1 MDKLN
6 RSAKAVMKIVQITT
20 DNRNQYGHHALQEP
34 YFGTAPAGLT
44 DGFSLLDDVEVH
56 VVSCTSV
63 KMRSPEKIAAN
74 VYFHQPYMP
83 KPGWG
88 RSMFLGCAWAI
99 RRKLREIKPDIVH
112 GQGTE
117 RDCAMAA
124 VLSGFPNVLTIHG
137 NMRVHAARP
146 EQRGNKYY
154 KMAAALET
162 FCLKRTHGVVAISS
176 YTEELV
182 KDLTPKTW
190 LLPNAVDRRFFEVQP
205 TQPELPR
212 ILFVGSLDP
221 RKNPLGLLQACAHLL
236 REGECT
242 LALAGQFHA
251 ESAYGKEVMEL
262 IETLPGISLL
272 GFLDRDALAAE
283 FGRASILVLPT
294 FEDNCPMVVL
304 EGMAAG
310 LPVAASRVGGVPDLV
325 EHERD
330 GLLFDPHDPAD
341 VRSCIERL
349 IRDPALRADFAARGR
364 AKALEKFHPKVI
376 AAEHVR
382 IYREVLGR

>member
-1 MDKLN
+1 
-6 RSAKAVMKIVQITT
+6 MKVVQITT
-20 DNRNQYGHHALQEP
+20 DNRNQFGNFELESP
-34 YFGTAPAGLT
+34 VFGTAPTGLL
-44 DGFSLLDDVEVH
+44 DGFEHLGSEVEVH
-56 VVSCTSV
+56 VVSCTRRPMCTPS
-63 KMRSPEKIAAN
+63 KLADN
-74 VYFHQPYMP
+74 VWFHQPVVP
-83 KPGWG
+83 HIGWG
-88 RSMFLGCAWAI
+88 RTAFLGCAWAV
-99 RRKLREIKPDIVH
+99 RKLLREIKPDIVH

-162 FCLKRTHGVVAISS
+162 FCLKRTHGMVAISS

-221 RKNPLGLLQACAHLL
+221 RKNPLGLLQTCAPML
-236 REGECT
+236 REGQCT

-262 IETLPGISLL
+262 IDSLPGISLL

-283 FGRASILVLPT
+283 FAQSSLLVLPT

-304 EGMAAG
+304 EAMAAG
-310 LPVAASRVGGVPDLV
+310 IPVAASRVGGVPDLIT
-325 EHERD
+325 HEKD
-330 GLLFDPHDPAD
+330 GLMFDPDDPSD
-341 VRSCIERL
+341 VRACLERL
-349 IRDPALRADFAARGR
+349 VKEPETRARLGAAGR
-364 AKALEKFHPKVI
+364 ITARERFHPKII
-376 AAEHVR
+376 AKRHLE
-382 IYREVLGR
+382 IYREVLNR

>member
-6 RSAKAVMKIVQITT
+6 RPTKAVMKIVQITT
-20 DNRNQYGHHALQEP
+20 DNRNQLRNYDFENP
-34 YFGTAPAGLT
+34 YFGTAPAGLI

-56 VVSCTSV
+56 VVSCASA
-63 KMRSPEKIAAN
+63 KMPTPEKLSPN

-83 KPGWG
+83 KLGWG
-88 RSMFLGCAWAI
+88 RTAFLGCAWAI

-162 FCLKRTHGVVAISS
+162 FCLKRTNGVVAISS

-221 RKNPLGLLQACAHLL
+221 RKNPLGLLQACAPLL

-251 ESAYGKEVMEL
+251 KSAYGKEVMEL

-283 FGRASILVLPT
+283 FAQSSLLVLPT
-294 FEDNCPMVVL
+294 FEDNCPMVIL
-304 EGMAAG
+304 EAMAAG

-325 EHERD
+325 RHETD
-330 GLLFDPHDPAD
+330 GLLFDPNHLAD
-341 VRSCIERL
+341 MRGCLERL
-349 IRDPALRADFAARGR
+349 VREPETRARLGTAGR
-364 AKALEKFHPKVI
+364 ITAQERFHPKVI
-376 AAEHVR
+376 AKRHVE